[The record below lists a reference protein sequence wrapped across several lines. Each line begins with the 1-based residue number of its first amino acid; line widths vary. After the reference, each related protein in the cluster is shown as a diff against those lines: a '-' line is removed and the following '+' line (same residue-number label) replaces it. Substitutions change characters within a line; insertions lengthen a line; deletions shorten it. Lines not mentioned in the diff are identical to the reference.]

1 MKKIKNLVI
10 ALFLAFTFIVADLA
24 VAPATAQAAG
34 TPKFAKSITMLKG
47 NQIGYGIINS
57 VKSDQILNLKCS
69 NTNVATVKK
78 AKKFIDD
85 YTINIEAKK
94 QGTAT
99 VSFTVKRKNG
109 KKYSFKSKIS
119 VYNYTNPLNKCVVGK
134 KDYKKQFDKKNT
146 ATVSSSSP
154 QKGKIN
160 ITAKKGYKIE
170 AIYYSEY
177 GTGVQKKVKNGSTI
191 TLDSQHY
198 LQIIY
203 KDTRKNYSYAVSLYG
218 SL

>member
-24 VAPATAQAAG
+24 AAPVTAQAAG
-34 TPKFAKSITMLKG
+34 TLKFAKSITMLKG
-47 NQIGYGIINS
+47 NQTGYGIMNS

-78 AKKFIDD
+78 EKFIDD
-85 YTINIEAKK
+85 YTITIKAKK

-134 KDYKKQFDKKNT
+134 KDYKKQLDKKNT
-146 ATVSSSSP
+146 VTVSSSSP
-154 QKGKIN
+154 KKGKIN

-177 GTGVQKKVKNGSTI
+177 GTGVQKKIKNGSTI

>member
-1 MKKIKNLVI
+1 MCYK
-10 ALFLAFTFIVADLA
+10 FTHDR
-24 VAPATAQAAG
+24 
-34 TPKFAKSITMLKG
+34 
-47 NQIGYGIINS
+47 
-57 VKSDQILNLKCS
+57 
-69 NTNVATVKK
+69 
-78 AKKFIDD
+78 
-85 YTINIEAKK
+85 
-94 QGTAT
+94 
-99 VSFTVKRKNG
+99 RKNG

-134 KDYKKQFDKKNT
+134 KDYKKQLDKKNT
-146 ATVSSSSP
+146 VTVSSSSP
-154 QKGKIN
+154 KKGKIN

-177 GTGVQKKVKNGSTI
+177 GTGVQKKIKNGSSI